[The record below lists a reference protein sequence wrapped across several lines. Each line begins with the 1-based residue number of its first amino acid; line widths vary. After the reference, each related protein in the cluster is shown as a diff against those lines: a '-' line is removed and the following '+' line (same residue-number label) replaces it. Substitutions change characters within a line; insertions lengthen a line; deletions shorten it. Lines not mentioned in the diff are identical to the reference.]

1 MAGKKVSCKRKAGKR
16 TGKKTVWKTVRVPE
30 QLHKILKSKAKKQ
43 GIAMHKLISQL
54 FLEANIL
61 PYKDVQQKLTGEAKN
76 VDKAFW
82 YAFKLNNSISML
94 KQAVILA
101 GKIDSA
107 ECEQIKRFIDDE
119 LRKTMRTVE
128 QIEKR
133 CKVDLQELKQAVKH
147 YVEGDGEVTTAGL
160 NDRTKIAMIQIVN
173 SVLGAQA

>member
-1 MAGKKVSCKRKAGKR
+1 MEGKKVSSKRKAGKR
-16 TGKKTVWKTVRVPE
+16 TVWKTVRVPE
-30 QLHKILKSKAKKQ
+30 QLHSILKSKAKKQ

-61 PYKDVQQKLTGEAKN
+61 PYRDVQQKLTGEAKN

-94 KQAVILA
+94 KQTVILA

-119 LRKTMRTVE
+119 LSKTMRTIE

-133 CKVDLQELKQAVKH
+133 CKVDLQELKNAVKK
-147 YVEGDGEVTTAGL
+147 YVEGDGEITTAGL
-160 NDRTKIAMIQIVN
+160 NDRTKIAMIKIVN
-173 SVLGAQA
+173 SVLGDAQA